1 VIALATL
8 LAAVAPHIAPAH
20 GWTLLGRG
28 PSQRDIPARMVVAVT
43 TPDAASQRPFAMFTS
58 LTRLRPSGI
67 LIWAWVFPRSS
78 THPFPRASWP
88 LRLSSFR
95 LDHGWEGQPAP
106 NVQQRLYWADVGGW
120 TLDVRVYFAT
130 QHPSR
135 ALVAKAQTELD
146 RISLR

>member
-8 LAAVAPHIAPAH
+8 LAAIAPAH
-20 GWTLLGRG
+20 GWTLLRPG
-28 PSQRDIPARMVVAVT
+28 PSQRDIPKRMVIAVT
-43 TPDAASQRPFAMFTS
+43 TPDAASQRPFAIFTS

-67 LIWAWVFPRSS
+67 LIWAWTFPRGSS
-78 THPFPRASWP
+78 THPFPRVSWP

-95 LDHGWEGQPAP
+95 LDRGWEGQPAP
-106 NVQQRLYWADVGGW
+106 NIQQRLLGADVGGW

-130 QHPSR
+130 QRPSR
-135 ALVAKAQTELD
+135 ALVAKAQAELD